1 MEPLRAH
8 LTLDIELDSE
18 PIEGSLIDPDNVTR
32 PFHGW
37 IELVSLLQAAATTP
51 AARTDRP
58 TALSVA
64 ARPEEVT

>member
-8 LTLDIELDSE
+8 VTLNIELDSE
-18 PIEGSLIDPDNVTR
+18 PIEGSLIDSDRVTR

-51 AARTDRP
+51 TARIDQP

-64 ARPEEVT
+64 ARPEVVS